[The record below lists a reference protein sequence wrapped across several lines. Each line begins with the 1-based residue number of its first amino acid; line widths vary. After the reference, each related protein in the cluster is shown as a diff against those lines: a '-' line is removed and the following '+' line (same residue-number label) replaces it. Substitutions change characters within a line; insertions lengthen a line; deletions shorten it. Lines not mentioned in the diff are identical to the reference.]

1 MDSSVWSVMS
11 GLRLAKSQIIDNWHV
26 TYEGGPMFYEIINPS
41 DKMTVEADSD
51 LVAALAG
58 LNLGEGKI
66 GIDNEKGEGVL
77 PIFLLGGDAALL
89 EWLKTVGID
98 SLDGLRPACI
108 EHKDEI
114 AACLESIVYGGF
126 SDRKGIMAVVE
137 GQEHH
142 EKLVAM
148 EKWND
153 AQRSSLN
160 DYSKAAFKLAKA
172 IRELTADEEESSEG
186 EA

>member
-1 MDSSVWSVMS
+1 M
-11 GLRLAKSQIIDNWHV
+11 L
-26 TYEGGPMFYEIINPS
+26 YEIINPS
-41 DKMTVEADSD
+41 DKMTIEADSD

-66 GIDNEKGEGVL
+66 GIDNEKGESVL

-98 SLDGLRPACI
+98 SLDGLRPAVI
-108 EHKDEI
+108 EHRDEI
-114 AACLESIVYGGF
+114 AVCLESIVYGGF

-137 GQEHH
+137 GKEHH

-160 DYSKAAFKLAKA
+160 DYSKAAFQLAKA
-172 IRELTADEEESSEG
+172 IRELTPEEPSE
-186 EA
+186 